1 SRGRSSAAC
10 TRRTRSTSRRSPRTA
25 RWRLDTARGRPHV
38 KGMHTPTM
46 NLPDDP
52 QPSLLTFPCVFP
64 IKVMGRR
71 EVGIAQTVSEIVLR
85 HADDFHPETIEMR
98 SSKNG
103 RYLSLTVTINA
114 RSREQ
119 LDALY
124 SELSKHPMVMM
135 VL

>member
-1 SRGRSSAAC
+1 MPEPGSE
-10 TRRTRSTSRRSPRTA
+10 SP
-25 RWRLDTARGRPHV
+25 
-38 KGMHTPTM
+38 
-46 NLPDDP
+46 
-52 QPSLLTFPCVFP
+52 LTFPCVFP
-64 IKVMGRR
+64 LKVMGRR
-71 EVGIAQTVSEIVLR
+71 EDGFAQVVSEIVQR
-85 HADDFHPETIEMR
+85 HAPDFHPGTLEMR
-98 SSKNG
+98 PSKNA

>member
-1 SRGRSSAAC
+1 
-10 TRRTRSTSRRSPRTA
+10 
-25 RWRLDTARGRPHV
+25 
-38 KGMHTPTM
+38 MIPTM
-46 NLPDDP
+46 NPP
-52 QPSLLTFPCVFP
+52 NEPESLLTFPCVFP
-64 IKVMGRR
+64 MKVMGRR
-71 EVGIAQTVSEIVLR
+71 TDGFAQAVSGVVQR
-85 HADDFHPETIEMR
+85 HVPDFHPGTLEMR

>member
-1 SRGRSSAAC
+1 MSQAS
-10 TRRTRSTSRRSPRTA
+10 
-25 RWRLDTARGRPHV
+25 
-38 KGMHTPTM
+38 
-46 NLPDDP
+46 
-52 QPSLLTFPCVFP
+52 QPESLLTFPCVFP
-64 IKVMGRR
+64 MKVMGRR
-71 EVGIAQTVSEIVLR
+71 EDGFAQAVADAVQR
-85 HADDFHPETIEMR
+85 HAPDFLPGTVEMR
-98 SSKNG
+98 ASKNG

>member
-1 SRGRSSAAC
+1 M
-10 TRRTRSTSRRSPRTA
+10 TE
-25 RWRLDTARGRPHV
+25 
-38 KGMHTPTM
+38 
-46 NLPDDP
+46 P
-52 QPSLLTFPCVFP
+52 QPQETLLTFPCVFP

-71 EVGIAQTVSEIVLR
+71 QDEFAQVITDIVLK
-85 HADDFHPETIEMR
+85 HAPDFHPETIEMR
-98 SSKNG
+98 SSKQA

-124 SELSKHPMVMM
+124 MELSKHPMVVM

>member
-1 SRGRSSAAC
+1 MN
-10 TRRTRSTSRRSPRTA
+10 
-25 RWRLDTARGRPHV
+25 RPEDSE
-38 KGMHTPTM
+38 T
-46 NLPDDP
+46 
-52 QPSLLTFPCVFP
+52 PSLLTFPCAFP
-64 IKVMGRR
+64 LKVMGRR
-71 EVGIAQTVSEIVLR
+71 EDGFAQTVAEIVLR
-85 HADDFHPETIEMR
+85 HAADFHPQTIEMR